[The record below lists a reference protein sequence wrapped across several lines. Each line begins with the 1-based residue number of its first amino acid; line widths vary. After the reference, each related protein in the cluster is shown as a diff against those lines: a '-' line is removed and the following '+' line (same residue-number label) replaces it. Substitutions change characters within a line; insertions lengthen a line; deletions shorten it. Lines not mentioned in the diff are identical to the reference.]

1 MYIYNILDEN
11 VASVYIDIIKTIS
24 YSKQST
30 NGLFTCLPGLI
41 KLIKIKTEKYYSKN
55 QYNNHND
62 TYMVVQLR

>member
-30 NGLFTCLPGLI
+30 NGLFTRTRLI
-41 KLIKIKTEKYYSKN
+41 KLIKIKTEQIILFKKSI
-55 QYNNHND
+55 
-62 TYMVVQLR
+62 